1 MTPEERI
8 AQGLHDA
15 EARAVF
21 SFWRAEVGRLPRGH
35 EQRVR
40 EMTRRFG
47 LARMQRSVIA
57 LRDSGLRR
65 TADRWSFFLALFGEA
80 P

>member
-1 MTPEERI
+1 MTTEERI
-8 AQGLHDA
+8 AHRLHDA

-35 EQRVR
+35 EPKVR
-40 EMTRRFG
+40 DMTERFG
-47 LARMQRSVIA
+47 LARMQRAIIA
-57 LRDSGLRR
+57 VRDSGLRR
-65 TADRWSFFLALFGEA
+65 TPDRWGFFLALFGEA